1 MFIITDKLQHNNNNY
16 IALSSVNIGQY
27 HHHCLSGS
35 FDSDPDPTVNV
46 CSDPNSNLTLPSYY
60 LEENGHGLTLML
72 RVVGQ
77 RMSMT

>member
-16 IALSSVNIGQY
+16 IALSSVIGQY
-27 HHHCLSGS
+27 YHHCLSGS

-60 LEENGHGLTLML
+60 LEKNGHGLTLML